1 MHHLKESN
9 EKEGYSLF
17 LVGNKSDLSDQRA
30 VPETYG
36 KNKKNEIPEC
46 VMFKET
52 SAFSDVQSI
61 LSLFNEIGIAIIRKK
76 HASKNRN
83 SHKLDH

>member
-1 MHHLKESN
+1 MHESN
-9 EKEGYSLF
+9 EREGFSLF

-30 VPETYG
+30 VPQNYG
-36 KNKKNEIPEC
+36 QNKCKEIPEC

-52 SAFSDVQSI
+52 SAFNDVESI
-61 LSLFNEIGIAIIRKK
+61 LALFNEIGIAIIKKK